1 MVLLILF
8 FLLLH
13 HDGLLRQTARE
24 RRMLAIDLSHVEV
37 NHPGLP
43 LSLGGD
49 IGGNIDHRVAPSPP
63 SSLGSPATATA
74 GVAGEGGGEDA
85 EDQLQEATEGEEEN
99 EDAGSV
105 SDNIEGGQDYKDC
118 ARQRGEE

>member
-1 MVLLILF
+1 MILF
-8 FLLLH
+8 LLLLH
-13 HDGLLRQTARE
+13 HIRLICQTNTKSCWFARD
-24 RRMLAIDLSHVEV
+24 LAFDLS
-37 NHPGLP
+37 
-43 LSLGGD
+43 
-49 IGGNIDHRVAPSPP
+49 RV
-63 SSLGSPATATA
+63 LQTTPATPATPARSTA